1 MDLLLFYYIC
11 NFFLVGGMASAVKNA
26 LGKFLEG
33 GTWDAVRRA
42 VVMTRFPANARLV
55 GTDSAGNRYYE
66 QSPEDARHPN
76 QNRFVEYADGWNG
89 DASQV
94 PSSWHA
100 WLHHMSDLTG
110 DEVEKQFGKPWSM
123 KQARVNETG
132 NMSKVY
138 VPPGFVLHEH
148 FKDELKHRAENI
160 WSDFDPSKG
169 PVSVAPVVEKNLDE
183 LD

>member
-1 MDLLLFYYIC
+1 
-11 NFFLVGGMASAVKNA
+11 MASAVKNA

-100 WLHHMSDLTG
+100 WLHHMTDDCPANAPTSFSPSQWMKPHKENLTG
-110 DEVEKQFGKPWSM
+110 S
-123 KQARVNETG
+123 ASCYR
-132 NMSKVY
+132 
-138 VPPGFVLHEH
+138 PPGHVARASH
-148 FKDELKHRAENI
+148 AEN
-160 WSDFDPSKG
+160 F
-169 PVSVAPVVEKNLDE
+169 VSGVEEWTPGSSTSADVSEPPK
-183 LD
+183 